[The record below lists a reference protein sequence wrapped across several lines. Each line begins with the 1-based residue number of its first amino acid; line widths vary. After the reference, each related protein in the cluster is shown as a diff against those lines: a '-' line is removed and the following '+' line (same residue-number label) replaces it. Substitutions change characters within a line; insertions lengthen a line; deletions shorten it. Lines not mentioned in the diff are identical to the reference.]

1 MYEIQF
7 KGSKA
12 KKDFK
17 KLLSG
22 LSREVKARIKD
33 TLENN
38 PYPTST
44 HGAVLNKIERKG
56 ILYCYPVS
64 GGNRILY
71 DIISVDK
78 NKKAVLIH
86 FSGNDDGEI
95 RYLKKYAK

>member
-17 KLLSG
+17 ELLKSLSSG
-22 LSREVKARIKD
+22 VKTRLKD

-44 HGAVLNKIERKG
+44 HGTVLNKVERKG
-56 ILYCYPVS
+56 QLYCYPVS
-64 GGNRILY
+64 GGDRVLY
-71 DIISVDK
+71 DIVDIGNDQK
-78 NKKAVLIH
+78 VVLIH
-86 FSGNDDGEI
+86 YSGNDDGEI